1 MKTNKYV
8 SSADIAESIF
18 MDYRSDPVIL
28 KKRSQGISSMTADR
42 HNRGLEIT
50 EVFIDENIVESF
62 KSNTKKFNK
71 SVKDYNKYLK
81 DMREINR

>member
-1 MKTNKYV
+1 MKTNKDI
-8 SSADIAESIF
+8 SSEDIAESIF
-18 MDYRSDPVIL
+18 MDYKSGPVVM
-28 KKRSQGISSMTADR
+28 KKRSLGISSITADR

-62 KSNTKKFNK
+62 KSNTRKFNK

-81 DMREINR
+81 DMREAN